1 MVKSV
6 HDFNE
11 EKRLLHQTGPAMS
24 PRKSTL
30 SSSLHK
36 DLNIGLP
43 DVVLKGTADSKKTL
57 GQTSG
62 CWTVSRQ
69 LPPYSLHDFG
79 QTLPLCNLQF
89 PHLENDGLYQLP
101 GLSSSEDESLSSM
114 TRRTSLTRVLKH
126 STPEG
131 AAPSWHSELLGDVPS
146 HQEGGSAGGS
156 PLPVRSP
163 WDLPSSPGEFSPKV
177 PPRKRR
183 LSTIRA
189 SEVSSGQLGSNSD
202 PFALEEDPP
211 VPASVTRR
219 RRRRQQQQQQQGR
232 PPRARRSPPNLG
244 LPGIRN
250 TARRRPRD
258 LKRLAAATE
267 RLRQWEIQLLQ
278 NIEEATQHELTIEDD

>member
-1 MVKSV
+1 M
-6 HDFNE
+6 
-11 EKRLLHQTGPAMS
+11 QQ
-24 PRKSTL
+24 
-30 SSSLHK
+30 
-36 DLNIGLP
+36 
-43 DVVLKGTADSKKTL
+43 KTL

-69 LPPYSLHDFG
+69 LPPYSLQQLG

-101 GLSSSEDESLSSM
+101 ELSSSEDEGFSSV

-146 HQEGGSAGGS
+146 RQEGGSAGGS

-163 WDLPSSPGEFSPKV
+163 WDLPSSPGELSPKA
-177 PPRKRR
+177 PLRKRR

-219 RRRRQQQQQQQGR
+219 RQQQQQQR
-232 PPRARRSPPNLG
+232 KSPRARRSPPNPG
-244 LPGIRN
+244 LPGIPN

-267 RLRQWEIQLLQ
+267 RLRQWEIHQLQ
-278 NIEEATQHELTIEDD
+278 SIEEATQHELTIEDD